1 MTREEFLIEFK
12 WLKAQLD
19 DTNREQIFQ
28 GLLSLTHICMEERQ
42 PEWGLEVAKY
52 ALPILQADM
61 ENASGMKFQEL
72 SDFLLENKEYADPRW
87 DLYWEF
93 VLECTRDDFELF
105 MKYMEKNR
113 PYAKK
118 FYEPRAYTRSG
129 KPAMKRVAD
138 ALQGLTDR
146 LYKFLGI
153 SLPSRTGKAIAFDT
167 PVLTRNGWKA
177 HGDLTIK
184 DEVIGL
190 DGEFKKILA
199 IHNPCEMEYRVTF
212 SDGESI
218 ICHGNHEWRVWDRH
232 RNTYADVETKK
243 IAERVKDNDGHAIY
257 MLPQHEVVCGSHK
270 PLWVEPY
277 TLGAWLGDGRNQN
290 PDICGAETDYAIVQ
304 KIIDNG
310 YPLAWD
316 TRHKTTGVRYYGF
329 KNLRQDLQHY
339 DMCHSR
345 RKSPKRIPD
354 EYLVADEE
362 QRLELL
368 AGLLDTDGALVKNE
382 RRYRFTTSDLL
393 LAQDFISLVH
403 TFGWRTSVTKYAP
416 RTSTSGIKANRPYYA
431 ISFNPT
437 MHIPCV
443 LERKQLNDFST
454 QRRISIEKV
463 ERINGHV
470 MGNCI
475 TVEGGIY
482 CVGRTLKPTHNST
495 ICIFYLCFRGNR
507 NPNSHSAMGGHAGTL
522 VKGFYK
528 ELLNLMTSSEYTY
541 AEIYE
546 RWHPAHT
553 LIRDKSAEDYTITLD
568 EPDRFATITCRGIDA
583 TWTGAVDVSR
593 DGLLYVDDLVRD
605 RQHSLSPTRM
615 EETYQEYLNK
625 MVDRKNDGAQ
635 ELMVGTLWN
644 VLDPLERLSHQY
656 ADDPDYCFLRIP
668 ALDDDDESNFDY
680 VINGFSTAYYKDM
693 RDRLDTA
700 EWMAKFQQRPF
711 VREGLIFQLDTL
723 KYYNGMIHVPDV
735 ERVIAVC
742 DPAFGGGDYLSMP
755 ICYEMKDGHKPI
767 VGWVYDKR
775 PIEFTLPRVLGA
787 IKQYGVTELRVERTG
802 AGLMLGDKI
811 REELKANN
819 VFGCMVTQ
827 RDAPRKCSKED
838 KILGRADFIK
848 ENFEFI
854 EVKGVEW
861 EFEDTKDYEYHKRD
875 ADYNRA
881 MDDLGMFS
889 GEGKNAHDDS
899 PDSLA
904 QLAIMCEDEL
914 NGQIEVIKNPY
925 ME

>member
-153 SLPSRTGKAIAFDT
+153 SLPSRSGK
-167 PVLTRNGWKA
+167 
-177 HGDLTIK
+177 
-184 DEVIGL
+184 
-190 DGEFKKILA
+190 
-199 IHNPCEMEYRVTF
+199 
-212 SDGESI
+212 
-218 ICHGNHEWRVWDRH
+218 
-232 RNTYADVETKK
+232 
-243 IAERVKDNDGHAIY
+243 
-257 MLPQHEVVCGSHK
+257 
-270 PLWVEPY
+270 
-277 TLGAWLGDGRNQN
+277 
-290 PDICGAETDYAIVQ
+290 
-304 KIIDNG
+304 
-310 YPLAWD
+310 
-316 TRHKTTGVRYYGF
+316 
-329 KNLRQDLQHY
+329 
-339 DMCHSR
+339 
-345 RKSPKRIPD
+345 
-354 EYLVADEE
+354 
-362 QRLELL
+362 
-368 AGLLDTDGALVKNE
+368 
-382 RRYRFTTSDLL
+382 
-393 LAQDFISLVH
+393 
-403 TFGWRTSVTKYAP
+403 
-416 RTSTSGIKANRPYYA
+416 
-431 ISFNPT
+431 
-437 MHIPCV
+437 
-443 LERKQLNDFST
+443 
-454 QRRISIEKV
+454 
-463 ERINGHV
+463 
-470 MGNCI
+470 
-475 TVEGGIY
+475 
-482 CVGRTLKPTHNST
+482 ST
-495 ICIFYLCFRGNR
+495 ICIFYLCFRANR

-775 PIEFTLPRVLGA
+775 PIEFTLPRVLSA

-854 EVKGVEW
+854 EIKAGDW